1 MITRRLRPVVGIVAA
16 AALAVA
22 LVSCSGDGGTSP
34 TEPGADPNTEVDA
47 AGIATAQA
55 ELDKYRQ
62 PPTWQGPSEPVST
75 EGLEGKRV
83 TYINV
88 SSGIPVLKY
97 WADELKAIL
106 ADQAGV
112 ILEEVDAKGSVDE
125 ANRGFQ
131 HAIASGSDVV
141 VLVALFPELFQQQF
155 AEAQAAGIKVI
166 TAQSGVPGNVSAGQ
180 DAEVSFD
187 YVKVGE
193 LIADWFIVDSEGTG
207 KATLISSDDVPA
219 SQPQVQA
226 TLDRV
231 AELCPTCDV
240 KVEDIQ
246 IPQWETSVA
255 TLVQSTINTDPE
267 RTYFL
272 PLYDGQGLSGI
283 GAIRAAGAGDRVT
296 MGAFNATPGIVEM
309 LLDPTSGLGLDMG
322 GHNEW
327 WAYAMADQIF
337 RVLTDTPPIENYNVG
352 LRIFDRDNAGE
363 LIVGDDEFAWYE
375 FDGYKDEFLALW
387 GN

>member
-1 MITRRLRPVVGIVAA
+1 MNTRTPLRALLGAG
-16 AALAVA
+16 AALALTIGLVA
-22 LVSCSGDGGTSP
+22 CQGSGQTPSDPSAGGDS
-34 TEPGADPNTEVDA
+34 VDTK
-47 AGIATAQA
+47 GIETAKA

-62 PPTWQGPSEPVST
+62 APSWQGPDVPVDVT
-75 EGLEGKRV
+75 GLEGKRV

-97 WADELKAIL
+97 WVDELKTIL
-106 ADQAGV
+106 KDVAGV
-112 ILEEVDAKGSVDE
+112 ELEEVDAKGSVDE

-131 HAIASGSDVV
+131 QAIASGSDVV
-141 VLVALFPELFQQQF
+141 VLVALFPEMFSQQI
-155 AEAQAAGIKVI
+155 AEAHEKGMKVI
-166 TAQSGVPGNVSAGQ
+166 TAQTGIPGDVSAGQ

-193 LIADWFIVDSEGTG
+193 LIADWFIVDSEGKG
-207 KATLISSDDVPA
+207 KATVISSDDVPA
-219 SQPQVQA
+219 SQPQVQG
-226 TLDRV
+226 TRDRV
-231 AELCPTCDV
+231 AELCPACDV
-240 KVEDIQ
+240 TVEDIQ

-255 TLVQSTINTDPE
+255 TYVQSTINTDPD

-283 GAIRAAGAGDRVT
+283 GAIRAAGAGEKVT

-309 LLDPTSGLGLDMG
+309 LLDPASGLGLDIG

-337 RVLTDTPPIENYNVG
+337 RVLSGTDPIENYNVG
-352 LRIFDRDNAGE
+352 LRIFDRDNAGD

-375 FDGYKDEFLALW
+375 YDGYKNEFAELW
-387 GN
+387 TK

>member
-1 MITRRLRPVVGIVAA
+1 MTIRTPLRAA
-16 AALAVA
+16 LGATAALAIA
-22 LVSCSGDGGTSP
+22 IGLAACSSDSSTPTSS
-34 TEPGADPNTEVDA
+34 EGAGSEVDT
-47 AGIATAQA
+47 AGIETAQA
-55 ELDKYRQ
+55 ELDAYRE
-62 PPTWQGPSEPVST
+62 PPTWQGPDAPVDIA
-75 EGLEGKRV
+75 GLEGKRV

-97 WADELKAIL
+97 WADELKTIL
-106 ADQAGV
+106 ADEAGV

-131 HAIASGSDVV
+131 QAIASGSDVV
-141 VLVALFPELFQQQF
+141 VLVALAPELFSQQIE
-155 AEAQAAGIKVI
+155 EAHAAGIKVI
-166 TAQSGVPGNVSAGQ
+166 TAQSGVPGDVSAGQ

-193 LIADWFIVDSEGTG
+193 LIADWFIVDSAGAG
-207 KATLISSDDVPA
+207 KATVISSDDVPA
-219 SQPQVQA
+219 SQPQVQG

-231 AELCPTCDV
+231 AELCPACDV
-240 KVEDIQ
+240 AVEDIQ
-246 IPQWETSVA
+246 IPQWETSVP

-283 GAIRAAGAGDRVT
+283 GAIRSAGAGETVT

-309 LLDPTSGLGLDMG
+309 LNDPTSGLGLDIG

-337 RVLTDTPPIENYNVG
+337 RVLTDTEPVDNYNVG
-352 LRIFDRDNAGE
+352 LRIFDRDNAAE
-363 LIVGDDEFAWYE
+363 LITGDDEFAWYGY
-375 FDGYKDEFLALW
+375 DGYKDEFAALW